1 MRVSNPNPSPNPNQ
15 VYGTASDADLLSG
28 KWYEIGTSRDLRKCE
43 CPSFYPLPAATPG
56 FEVAYAAAAALG
68 AALPT
73 HVHKTSCGGDW
84 WQLGTYSGAAV
95 RELGNFTATP
105 GWEDVFSQRRI
116 DFGHFYASKDNAYPT
131 KAGGTRRINWGWA
144 TVPPQSAQT
153 LPREITFN
161 AAARALQQYPIEEL
175 AALRGPS
182 AYDASGLALQ
192 KGVER
197 QLGLATGVARTSEV
211 VATFELPSVAA
222 VFGLRIGG
230 LDCTVSYTPLSSM
243 LSSSTPAA
251 LPVACGDIK
260 DSLPLLAS
268 ERSLE
273 IRMFIDVTFVEV
285 FLARGRVAFTASLAV
300 GSDADVSLITSA
312 DLTVERVV
320 AYPLRSPWVTPEAV
334 RKQKRVFA

>member
-1 MRVSNPNPSPNPNQ
+1 M
-15 VYGTASDADLLSG
+15 YGTASDADLLLG

-56 FEVAYAAAAALG
+56 FEVAYAAAAAAG

-116 DFGHFYASKDNAYPT
+116 DVGHFYASKDNSYPS

-144 TVPPQSAQT
+144 TVPPQSAHT

-182 AYDASGLALQ
+182 AYDASGLALKQ
-192 KGVER
+192 GVEK
-197 QLGLATGVARTSEV
+197 QLGLAAGVARTSEV
-211 VATFELPSVAA
+211 VVSFELPSVAA
-222 VFGLRIGG
+222 IFGLRIGG
-230 LDCTVSYTPLSSM
+230 LDCTVSYTPLD
-243 LSSSTPAA
+243 SSTPAA
-251 LPVACGDIK
+251 LPVACGELK
-260 DSLPLLAS
+260 DHLPLLAS
-268 ERSLE
+268 ERFLE
-273 IRMFIDVTFVEV
+273 IRMLIDVTFVEV
-285 FLARGRVAFTASLAV
+285 FLARGRVAFTAPLAV
-300 GSDADVSLITSA
+300 GSAADVSLTTTA

-334 RKQKRVFA
+334 RKQKRVFV

>member
-1 MRVSNPNPSPNPNQ
+1 M
-15 VYGTASDADLLSG
+15 YGTASDADLLLG

-56 FEVAYAAAAALG
+56 FEVAYAAAAAAG

-116 DFGHFYASKDNAYPT
+116 DVGHFYASKDNSYPS

-182 AYDASGLALQ
+182 AYDASGLALKQ
-192 KGVER
+192 GVEK
-197 QLGLATGVARTSEV
+197 QLGLAAGVARTSEV
-211 VATFELPSVAA
+211 VVSFELPSVAA
-222 VFGLRIGG
+222 IFGLRIGG
-230 LDCTVSYTPLSSM
+230 LDCTVSYTPLD
-243 LSSSTPAA
+243 SSTPAA
-251 LPVACGDIK
+251 LSFMPWWRISSGK
-260 DSLPLLAS
+260 TNS
-268 ERSLE
+268 ER
-273 IRMFIDVTFVEV
+273 
-285 FLARGRVAFTASLAV
+285 
-300 GSDADVSLITSA
+300 
-312 DLTVERVV
+312 
-320 AYPLRSPWVTPEAV
+320 
-334 RKQKRVFA
+334 

>member
-1 MRVSNPNPSPNPNQ
+1 MRVSIPNPRPNPNQ

-56 FEVAYAAAAALG
+56 FEVAYAAAAAVG

-300 GSDADVSLITSA
+300 GSDADVSLITTA

>member
-1 MRVSNPNPSPNPNQ
+1 M
-15 VYGTASDADLLSG
+15 
-28 KWYEIGTSRDLRKCE
+28 
-43 CPSFYPLPAATPG
+43 
-56 FEVAYAAAAALG
+56 
-68 AALPT
+68 
-73 HVHKTSCGGDW
+73 
-84 WQLGTYSGAAV
+84 
-95 RELGNFTATP
+95 
-105 GWEDVFSQRRI
+105 
-116 DFGHFYASKDNAYPT
+116 
-131 KAGGTRRINWGWA
+131 
-144 TVPPQSAQT
+144 PPQSAQT
-153 LPREITFN
+153 LPREVTFN

-182 AYDASGLALQ
+182 AYAASGLALQ
-192 KGVER
+192 TGVEK

-211 VATFELPSVAA
+211 VVTFELPSVAA
-222 VFGLRIGG
+222 IFGLRIGG
-230 LDCTVSYTPLSSM
+230 LDCTVSYTPLS
-243 LSSSTPAA
+243 SSSTPAA

-300 GSDADVSLITSA
+300 GSDADVSLITTA

-334 RKQKRVFA
+334 RRQKRVFA